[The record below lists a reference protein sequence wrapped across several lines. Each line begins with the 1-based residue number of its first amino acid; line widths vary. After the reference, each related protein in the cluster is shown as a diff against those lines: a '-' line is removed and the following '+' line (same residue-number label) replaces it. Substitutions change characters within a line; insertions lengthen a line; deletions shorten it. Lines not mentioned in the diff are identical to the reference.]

1 MSAAPGGSYLKFDYA
16 LRPSKQVER
25 MLIVEMLHHLSQDL
39 PNLRLSEYSYVG
51 FGSPYYTDFILFHKY
66 LYIKH
71 MVCIEG
77 KPIPKRMDFN
87 KPYDFIDLWMEMFSA
102 FLPRLDRQTP
112 HVLWLD
118 YDTPLSGEHIKD
130 IQGAANVL
138 QAGSFLFVTLDADG
152 RIPDDL
158 DLPDRS
164 DDEKYDDTVQ
174 LYRDDFGRYTAETI
188 TRSDLAPASL
198 PKLFTSVARNAIDE
212 ACRGR
217 GLGFEQLFNVCY
229 ADGAQMVSLG
239 GIIAKAEVLE
249 EVRQSSVYEMPFI
262 SAAKDP
268 VSIAV
273 PPLTTRERL
282 WMEQNLSKTSL
293 PFELDDD
300 MVASFREL
308 YAYYP
313 TYTENL
319 L

>member
-198 PKLFTSVARNAIDE
+198 PKLFTSVARTRLTRRAGVAASASSNCSTYAMPM
-212 ACRGR
+212 ARKWCPSVALSPRQRCSKKYGAVQFMKCR
-217 GLGFEQLFNVCY
+217 
-229 ADGAQMVSLG
+229 SL
-239 GIIAKAEVLE
+239 
-249 EVRQSSVYEMPFI
+249 VRLKIRCRSRS
-262 SAAKDP
+262 
-268 VSIAV
+268 
-273 PPLTTRERL
+273 RL
-282 WMEQNLSKTSL
+282 
-293 PFELDDD
+293 
-300 MVASFREL
+300 
-308 YAYYP
+308 
-313 TYTENL
+313 
-319 L
+319 